1 MPGFAGFT
9 EATTQAA
16 MQCLGRLLAQL

>member
-9 EATTQAA
+9 EATIQAA
-16 MQCLGRLLAQL
+16 KQCLGRLLAQV